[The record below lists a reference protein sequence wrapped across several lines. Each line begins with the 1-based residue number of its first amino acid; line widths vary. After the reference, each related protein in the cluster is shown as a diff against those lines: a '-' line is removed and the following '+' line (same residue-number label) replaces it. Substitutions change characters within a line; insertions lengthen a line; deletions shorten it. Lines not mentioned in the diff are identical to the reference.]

1 MTEQSKGIG
10 ILFASGIGLQVI
22 AAVHVLAA
30 IVMGALVVR
39 LWNPGDYVEAL
50 PWVLLAILLLAI
62 ARGLWRRQT
71 WARMLSLIIHWSTL
85 VVAIVLLPICLFV
98 LLFVPAGE
106 IAVLHVFALFGLIIL
121 APALLVSAWTV
132 WYLHRRIQS
141 VRKP

>member
-1 MTEQSKGIG
+1 MTEQSKGTG
-10 ILFASGIGLQVI
+10 ALFARGIGLQVI
-22 AAVHVLAA
+22 AATHILAA
-30 IVMGALVVR
+30 IVMGALVVC

-50 PWVLLAILLLAI
+50 PWVFLATLLLAI
-62 ARGLWRRQT
+62 AWGLWRRQT
-71 WARMLSLIIHWSTL
+71 WACMLALIIHWPTL

-98 LLFVPAGE
+98 LLFIPVGE
-106 IAVLHVFALFGLIIL
+106 IAVLHVFASLGLIIL